1 MTAAEPSD
9 VTARSNGVTR
19 RAAARNGLGAVSA
32 TRDADAAVTALYAA
46 HYQSLVR
53 LAALLVLDTH
63 AAEELV
69 QDSFVALHRGWRW
82 LAGRDQALWYLRQSV
97 VNRSRSARRRAP
109 RGSPHCP
116 SAVVTAM
123 RTLPL
128 RQREAFVLRYYAGLS
143 DSAAAR
149 MMGVSTSAVQ
159 RHTTQAISS
168 LRDVLERPA

>member
-1 MTAAEPSD
+1 MTAAEPGD
-9 VTARSNGVTR
+9 VAGRFRGVMR
-19 RAAARNGLGAVSA
+19 RAAARTGLGAA
-32 TRDADAAVTALYAA
+32 PAELDADAAVTALYAA
-46 HYQSLVR
+46 HYESLVR
-53 LAALLVLDTH
+53 LAALLVMDTGT
-63 AAEELV
+63 AEELV

-97 VNRSRSARRRAP
+97 VNRSRSVRRHPAQ
-109 RGSPHCP
+109 GSAQCP
-116 SAVVTAM
+116 SAVVAAM
-123 RTLPL
+123 QTLPL

-168 LRDVLERPA
+168 LRGVLERPA

>member
-1 MTAAEPSD
+1 MTAAEPSE
-9 VTARSNGVTR
+9 VTGRSSGVTR
-19 RAAARNGLGAVSA
+19 RAAARTRLSSVSA
-32 TRDADAAVTALYAA
+32 GRDADAAVTALYAA

-69 QDSFVALHRGWRW
+69 QDSFVALHRGWRR

-97 VNRSRSARRRAP
+97 VNRSRSARRQASQGP
-109 RGSPHCP
+109 GQCP
-116 SAVVTAM
+116 PAVVAAM
-123 RTLPL
+123 QTLPL

-149 MMGVSTSAVQ
+149 LMGVSTNAVQ

-168 LRDVLERPA
+168 LRGVLERPT

>member
-1 MTAAEPSD
+1 MTAAEPSE
-9 VTARSNGVTR
+9 VTGRSSGVTR
-19 RAAARNGLGAVSA
+19 RAAVRNGLGAASA
-32 TRDADAAVTALYAA
+32 ERDADAAVTALYAA

-53 LAALLVLDTH
+53 LAALLVLDTS

-69 QDSFVALHRGWRW
+69 QDSFVALHRGWRR

-97 VNRSRSARRRAP
+97 VNRSRSARRPAP
-109 RGSPHCP
+109 TGSVPCP
-116 SAVVTAM
+116 PAVMAAM
-123 RTLPL
+123 QALPL

-168 LRDVLERPA
+168 LRGVLERPA